1 MTLLLK
7 NRGNMKQIFTKLIFF
22 LLLIIFSNSFAQSSP
37 VKGDKVYSDGNGAT
51 LTNNKQMVTD
61 YRLYQN
67 YPNPFNPQTKITYS
81 LKAKGLVQLNVY
93 NILGQLVCKL
103 VNASQEAG
111 TYSVDFNGTN
121 LISGIYVYELK
132 VLSPSDFTSSFTAS
146 RKLILIK

>member
-1 MTLLLK
+1 
-7 NRGNMKQIFTKLIFF
+7 MKQIFTKITLF
-22 LLLIIFSNSFAQSSP
+22 LLLIIFSTSFAQSSP
-37 VKGDKVYSDGNGAT
+37 VKSNEVNSDGNGAT
-51 LTNNKQMVTD
+51 LTNGKQIVTD
-61 YRLYQN
+61 YHLYQN
-67 YPNPFNPQTKITYS
+67 YPNPFNPQTRITYS

-111 TYSVDFNGTN
+111 TYSVTFDGTN

-132 VLSPSDFTSSFTAS
+132 VLSPSDYTNNFTAS